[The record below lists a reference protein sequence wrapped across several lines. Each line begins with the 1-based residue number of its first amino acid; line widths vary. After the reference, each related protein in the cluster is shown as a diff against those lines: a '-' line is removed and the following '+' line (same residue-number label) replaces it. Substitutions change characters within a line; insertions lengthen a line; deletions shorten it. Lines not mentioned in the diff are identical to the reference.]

1 MYRGELLFFLLVVGI
16 FSIDF
21 FRPRATH
28 FLDFTTLPPKITQW
42 KLDSCTRTISVQ
54 QVIGGIPPYDFYVF
68 KQDSLDSSNWQV
80 YRLIKEQLPQISGLP
95 PGAYRLKAVNEGISS
110 PSFSTNILEIN
121 FPADPEIEFTF
132 DSSICSGES
141 PAIVGQLLN
150 SEVPLPFWWTARV
163 LLAPEQGEVL
173 GYTTNPTVPQFELSD
188 TLINTGRTAA
198 KISYQLQALVDGCP
212 SPARTEIV
220 QVDPQARIE
229 ARISESIVCSDTPF
243 SISLLPQSWGASPM
257 QVQWSAELLLGQV
270 TGLDQGGPFQVTA
283 LSPISQILANRGTV
297 PARVRY
303 TFFPAFQGCEG
314 IPEVVEVVVLPK
326 PQVSPQK
333 DLTACPGE
341 WISVPKFNSILTEDS
356 ITYSWVVSDPS
367 IGVSSGTGDRIP
379 EFEAINTGM
388 SSKRALV
395 TVTSKLNFQGISCT
409 GTSQTFSITV
419 NAPMVVEEELSNY
432 GGFGVS
438 CTGASDGKIKLH
450 TSGGNLPDEDLRYT
464 YSWTGPEG
472 FVSTTKDLQG
482 LQAGEYRVRITSST
496 GNCTL
501 EKSLILNQPEAL
513 WIQSVSPAETV
524 VALSCAGDAS
534 GKIQVE
540 VGGGSGEKKLFWT
553 AKDGGILPAG
563 MENASLLEGLKR
575 GTYLLSV
582 TDGNGCSIE
591 QNFSITEP
599 EPLLITQT
607 KVDNFCFGG
616 SSGQLSVIPTG
627 GMGPYRYA
635 WSGPNGFSSTVASPQ
650 NLVSGVYQ
658 VTISDANG
666 CGLLGPP
673 LTINEPSAISV
684 TQSKVDNVCFQGTTG
699 SISITTSG
707 GIAPYSYAWTGP
719 NGFSTT
725 NKDLSALVSGIYQ
738 VRITDANGCGLLGP
752 PLTITE
758 PSAIA
763 LTQSKEDNLCS
774 QGATGSISITSSG
787 GIAPYSYVWT
797 GPNGFSSTNED
808 LSALVSGTYQVT
820 VRDANGCSPL
830 VGAQITIAEPAVLS
844 LTQSKVDNLCSQG
857 ATGSI
862 SITVL
867 GGTAPCSFAWTGP
880 NGFTATTEDLQNL
893 VSGNYQVTVMDANGC
908 TVFGV
913 SQTITQPASLTLAA
927 QVQPETCADRGDG
940 SIELILSG
948 GIPPYQVRWDHGVNG
963 PVATSLGLGTYR
975 VTVTDQGGCT
985 HTAEYSLLPISALR
999 LEGTVTYQSTAN
1011 QIFAFLQSSPQGGT
1025 PPYTF
1030 RWNTGQSSP
1039 TLTVTESG
1047 IYTLQLKDAKG
1058 CVQEKEFVVNLPL
1071 PLAIALTMTTVP
1083 LCDEQ
1088 GQETKIQ
1095 LSISNGLAPYQISW
1109 SMGSVT
1115 ATGMQFTTRGSG
1127 LVKVEVRDA
1136 LGLIQKQEITI
1147 LPHLRGLL
1155 DFDSFFESQ
1164 EKYQADIVGF
1174 KGVFRPLATW
1184 PYQVI
1189 SWNFGDGTSSS
1200 EANPN
1205 HAYTRKGRYE
1215 VTLTV
1220 LDNSG
1225 CLITQSKTLDI
1236 LDYFIEIPN
1245 VFTPNGDQLNDTYF
1259 PKFRFITDLELQ
1271 VMNKW
1276 GELIYRSR
1284 SVDDAG
1290 WDGTVSG
1297 QKAPEG
1303 VYVYKL
1309 SYQVPDG
1316 RILSSS
1322 STLLLAR

>member
-21 FRPRATH
+21 FRTRATH
-28 FLDFTTLPPKITQW
+28 FFDSTILPPKITQW

-54 QVIGGIPPYDFYVF
+54 AVAGGIPPYDFYVF

-95 PGAYRLKAVNEGISS
+95 PGAYRVKAVNEGISS

-132 DSSICSGES
+132 DSSLCSGES
-141 PAIVGQLLN
+141 PAIVGQLIH
-150 SEVPLPFWWTARV
+150 SEVPLPFRWTARV

-173 GYTTNPTVPQFELSD
+173 GYTTNPTVPQLEISD
-188 TLINTGRTAA
+188 TLINTGSTPA

-212 SPARTEIV
+212 SPARTVIV
-220 QVDPQARIE
+220 QVDPLARIE

-257 QVQWSAELLLGQV
+257 QVQWSAELLFGQV
-270 TGLDQGGPFQVTA
+270 TGLVQGGPFPLPG
-283 LSPISQILANRGTV
+283 LSPITKTLTNRGTV

-303 TFFPAFQGCEG
+303 TFYPSFQSCERVA
-314 IPEVVEVVVLPK
+314 EVVEVVVLPQ
-326 PQVSPQK
+326 PQVSPQE
-333 DLTACPGE
+333 DLVACPGE
-341 WISVPKFNSILTEDS
+341 LVSVPKFSSNLTEDS
-356 ITYSWVVSDPS
+356 IAYSWLVSDSS

-409 GTSQTFSITV
+409 GPAHTFSITV

-432 GGFGVS
+432 AGFGVS
-438 CTGASDGKIKLH
+438 CAGASDGKIKLH
-450 TSGGNLPDEDLRYT
+450 TSGGNLPDEELRYT
-464 YSWTGPEG
+464 YSWAGPEG
-472 FVSTTKDLQG
+472 FVSTTRDLEG
-482 LQAGEYRVRITSST
+482 LQAGEYRVRITSGT

-501 EKSLILNQPEAL
+501 EKSLILTQPEPL
-513 WIQSVSPAETV
+513 WIQSVSPSEAV

-591 QNFSITEP
+591 QNFSIAEP
-599 EPLLITQT
+599 EPLLITQS
-607 KVDNFCFGG
+607 KEDNFCFGG
-616 SSGQLSVIPTG
+616 SSGQLSVIPSG
-627 GMGPYRYA
+627 GMGPYTYS
-635 WSGPNGFSSTVASPQ
+635 WTGPNGFSSTVASPQ
-650 NLVSGVYQ
+650 NLASGVYQ
-658 VTISDANG
+658 VTVTDANG
-666 CGLLGPP
+666 CSLLGSP
-673 LTINEPSAISV
+673 LTINEPSAITL
-684 TQSKVDNVCFQGTTG
+684 TQSKVDNVCSQGATG
-699 SISITTSG
+699 SISITSSG
-707 GIAPYSYAWTGP
+707 GLTPYSYAWTGP
-719 NGFSTT
+719 NGFSSS
-725 NKDLSALVSGIYQ
+725 NKDLSALVSGTYQ

-763 LTQSKEDNLCS
+763 LTQSKVDNVCS
-774 QGATGSISITSSG
+774 QGATGSISITSSAG
-787 GIAPYSYVWT
+787 TAPYSYAWT
-797 GPNGFSSTNED
+797 GPNGFSSTNAD
-808 LSALVSGTYQVT
+808 LSELVSGTYQVT
-820 VRDANGCSPL
+820 VRDENGCTPL
-830 VGAQITIAEPAVLS
+830 VGYPITITEPAQ
-844 LTQSKVDNLCSQG
+844 LTLAQTSVNNTCFQG
-857 ATGSI
+857 TAG
-862 SITVL
+862 SITVTL
-867 GGTAPCSFAWTGP
+867 SGGTAPFSYSWTGP
-880 NGFTATTEDLQNL
+880 NNFSSTKANPQNL
-893 VSGNYQVTVMDANGC
+893 GSGTYQITIRDANGC
-908 TVFGV
+908 TVIGI
-913 SQTITQPASLTLAA
+913 SQTITQPASLTLVA
-927 QVQPETCADRGDG
+927 QVQPETCADMGDG

-963 PVATSLGLGTYR
+963 LVATSLGLGTYR

-999 LEGTVTYQSTAN
+999 LEGTVSYQSTAN

-1047 IYTLQLKDAKG
+1047 TYTLQLKDAKG
-1058 CVQEKEFVVNLPL
+1058 CVQEKVFVVALPL
-1071 PLAIALTMTTVP
+1071 PLAIDLAVNTVP
-1083 LCDEQ
+1083 LCEEE
-1088 GQETKIQ
+1088 GQESTLQ
-1095 LSISNGLAPYQISW
+1095 LTIRDGLAPYQITW

-1115 ATGMQFTTRGSG
+1115 ATGLQFTTRESG
-1127 LVKVEVRDA
+1127 LVEVEVQDA

-1184 PYQVI
+1184 PHQVI
-1189 SWNFGDGTSSS
+1189 SWNFGDGKSSS
-1200 EANPN
+1200 EANPS
-1205 HAYTRKGRYE
+1205 HVYTRKGRYE
-1215 VTLTV
+1215 VTLIV

-1259 PKFRFITDLELQ
+1259 PKFRFITNLQLQ

-1276 GELIYRSR
+1276 GELIYRS
-1284 SVDDAG
+1284 SGVDDAG
-1290 WDGTVSG
+1290 WDGTVAG
-1297 QKAPEG
+1297 QKSPEG

-1309 SYQVPDG
+1309 SYKVPDG
-1316 RILSSS
+1316 RAFTFSSS
-1322 STLLLAR
+1322 FLLAR